1 MSACPWGACG
11 TRPVRL
17 EKRPAGSSQEDQMR
31 LHRGSASSPQ
41 TGALPGQKGAWG
53 RSMPRPPQTG
63 QRGVACPAAVPGPRH
78 SALEEG
84 EVGFRPG
91 PETDPA
97 SFPNIY
103 MMGVI

>member
-1 MSACPWGACG
+1 
-11 TRPVRL
+11 
-17 EKRPAGSSQEDQMR
+17 
-31 LHRGSASSPQ
+31 
-41 TGALPGQKGAWG
+41 
-53 RSMPRPPQTG
+53 MPRPPQTG
-63 QRGVACPAAVPGPRH
+63 QRGVACPAAVPGPGH